1 MATLRDIRQRIGA
14 VKNTAKITSAMKMV
28 AAAKLRRAQDAIMAA
43 RPYAQK
49 LQEILSNFA
58 VAEGD
63 FVHPLFQQRKA
74 VTNIAVIVV
83 SADRGLAGSFNA
95 NLLKAATIHIDKT
108 LPAKYPGAKITVIPM
123 GRRAVAYFKKRT
135 NTIQQEFPDIFGKLQ
150 FGTAQEVA
158 KIAVEGFVAEQFD
171 KVEIIVNEFKS
182 MIRQEVAIR
191 PVLPVE
197 QAATEETKNQHV
209 TDYIFE
215 PSREDMLEVLLPRY
229 LDMQIW
235 RGLLESN
242 AAEQAARMMAMDNAT
257 TNARDLIKSLQLIY
271 NKERQAAIT
280 KEMLE
285 IVGGAEALN
294 G

>member
-1 MATLRDIRQRIGA
+1 
-14 VKNTAKITSAMKMV
+14 MKMV

-49 LQEILSNFA
+49 LQEILGNLS

-63 FVHPLFQQRKA
+63 YAHPLFQQRKE
-74 VTNIAVIVV
+74 VLNIAVIVV

-95 NLLKAATIHIDKT
+95 NLLKAATIHVDKT

-123 GRRAVAYFKKRT
+123 GRRSVAYFKKRS
-135 NTIQQEFPDIFGKLQ
+135 NVIHQEFPDIFGKLK
-150 FGTAQEVA
+150 FTTAQEVA
-158 KIAVEGFVAEQFD
+158 KIAVEGFIAEQFD

-191 PVLPVE
+191 AVLPVE
-197 QAATEETKNQHV
+197 QTTADPNATQHS

-242 AAEQAARMMAMDNAT
+242 AAEQAARMMAMENAT
-257 TNARDLIKSLQLIY
+257 TNAKDLIKNLQLIY

>member
-49 LQEILSNFA
+49 LQEILGNLS

-63 FVHPLFQQRKA
+63 YAHPLFQQRKE
-74 VTNIAVIVV
+74 VNNIAVIVV

-95 NLLKAATIHIDKT
+95 NLLKAAAYHINRT
-108 LPAKYPGAKITVIPM
+108 LPEKYPNAKITVLPI
-123 GRRAVAYFKKRT
+123 GRRAVGFFKKT
-135 NTIQQEFPDIFGKLQ
+135 NTGIIQEFPDVFGKLQ
-150 FGTAQEVA
+150 FTTAQEVA

-197 QAATEETKNQHV
+197 PAAVDENAGHRA

-229 LDMQIW
+229 LNMQIW

-242 AAEQAARMMAMDNAT
+242 AAEQAARMMAMENAT
-257 TNARDLIKSLQLIY
+257 TNAKDLIKNLQLVY